1 MRPVLLSFAFVFG
14 ATAVFAQQIAPPAE
28 HAKAAAAAEQFEKSC
43 NADCLAADQACAR
56 SGQKIEACD
65 TRAVVCDFACYINSY
80 LYRACAKSGTTTPV
94 GKDGL
99 AAHCAAEVADNVQ
112 QLRKQAEKPR
122 APIVFAGDGKGPATA
137 ISVSGARHI
146 LEDLTAKR
154 RWMSSR
160 LPAGSKMTGLERAD
174 QGGKSYDVMLA
185 RLPDGSQRKVF
196 FQKFVDPPKPA
207 GK

>member
-1 MRPVLLSFAFVFG
+1 MRPVLLSLSFVFG
-14 ATAVFAQQIAPPAE
+14 IASAFAQQIASPEE
-28 HAKAAAAAEQFEKSC
+28 HAKAAAAAERFEKSC
-43 NADCLAADQACAR
+43 NSDCFTADQACGR
-56 SGQKIEACD
+56 SGQGVEACD

-80 LYRACAKSGTTTPV
+80 LYRACAKSGTTKPV

-122 APIVFAGDGKGPATA
+122 ALIVFTGDGKGPATA
-137 ISVSGARHI
+137 VSVSGARHI

-154 RWMSSR
+154 RWMSTR
-160 LPAGSKMTGLERAD
+160 LPAGSQQTGLERAD
-174 QGGKSYDVMLA
+174 KDGKVYDVMVA
-185 RLPDGSQRKVF
+185 KLPDGSQRKAF
-196 FQKFVDPPKPA
+196 FRHFVEPPKPA